1 MRHLNFGFGSLER
14 EGETITLMIDIHST
28 RAIHHKT
35 RLVLALGFFALLAL
49 VAGIG
54 IYSANT
60 LERLSSEEVAEVGR
74 QSRRTAL
81 LKQADESLTLATTS
95 VRNCLLGLNEVETK
109 RHVALAHQAWAD
121 ANETIRQYRIVAVNR
136 AQLTERLEKELALYW
151 RIAEA
156 TIRLDNERQ
165 RSDAT
170 RLFVDRLIPL
180 RDKFLET
187 LAELH
192 RLEWEDLRLVAERSV
207 AVANAAKQRMWMGV
221 GSSWVLALFIVL
233 FTFWRLK
240 NLENSAILSYAEAA
254 TAAVELGRLSERLFR
269 SQEVERKRIAREIHD
284 DFGQRMATL
293 LYELSSISER
303 GDATPQLRGAI
314 DSMRERLSE
323 LATDIQNLSRGLH
336 SAVLDKIGLEAAIRS
351 DCTSI
356 AGRTH
361 LEVNF
366 QAIGIP
372 RRLPEEI
379 ALSVYRVY
387 QEAAQNALKHSH
399 TERLDVTLA
408 LENTDLV
415 LRVKDYGIGFEAS
428 SLMGQ
433 SSLGLVSMRER
444 LRMVGGAL
452 KVRTTAPD
460 GTEIEARVP
469 VPRA

>member
-1 MRHLNFGFGSLER
+1 MLC
-14 EGETITLMIDIHST
+14 
-28 RAIHHKT
+28 
-35 RLVLALGFFALLAL
+35 
-49 VAGIG
+49 
-54 IYSANT
+54 
-60 LERLSSEEVAEVGR
+60 
-74 QSRRTAL
+74 
-81 LKQADESLTLATTS
+81 
-95 VRNCLLGLNEVETK
+95 RN
-109 RHVALAHQAWAD
+109 
-121 ANETIRQYRIVAVNR
+121 
-136 AQLTERLEKELALYW
+136 
-151 RIAEA
+151 
-156 TIRLDNERQ
+156 
-165 RSDAT
+165 
-170 RLFVDRLIPL
+170 
-180 RDKFLET
+180 
-187 LAELH
+187 
-192 RLEWEDLRLVAERSV
+192 
-207 AVANAAKQRMWMGV
+207 
-221 GSSWVLALFIVL
+221 
-233 FTFWRLK
+233 
-240 NLENSAILSYAEAA
+240 
-254 TAAVELGRLSERLFR
+254 
-269 SQEVERKRIAREIHD
+269 
-284 DFGQRMATL
+284 
-293 LYELSSISER
+293 
-303 GDATPQLRGAI
+303 
-314 DSMRERLSE
+314 
-323 LATDIQNLSRGLH
+323 IQNLSRGLH

-428 SLMGQ
+428 LSMGQ